1 MSTNY
6 TRYNTVHNNTQAS
19 RLINSLPEDD
29 SELVIHSS
37 VKSEEELLFGLLTKL
52 RSERADS
59 YYGEIY
65 SKILDP
71 GPMQANYKSAAL
83 YTAHT
88 QVDNKTRFFLQLTLL
103 RYIITYG
110 RDFKRFTLGEFSYA
124 LHEYAFRMAG
134 NKATIGLLPWAFLE
148 SADVTIANKVGLPIG
163 DWAIVTAI
171 EQLNPPNGKISKTG
185 LLIRQYIDYTSQLW
199 RPVLQHGWNFFK

>member
-19 RLINSLPEDD
+19 KIINSLPEDD

-52 RSERADS
+52 RSERVDS

-71 GPMQANYKSAAL
+71 GPIQANYKSAAL

-88 QVDNKTRFFLQLTLL
+88 QVDNKTRFYLQLTLL

-148 SADVTIANKVGLPIG
+148 SADVTIANKVGLPFG

-199 RPVLQHGWNFFK
+199 RPVLQHGWDFFE

>member
-6 TRYNTVHNNTQAS
+6 TLYNTVHNNTQAS
-19 RLINSLPEDD
+19 KIINSLPKDD

-52 RSERADS
+52 RSERVDS

-88 QVDNKTRFFLQLTLL
+88 QVDNKTRYYLQLTLL

-124 LHEYAFRMAG
+124 LHEYAFRIAG

-199 RPVLQHGWNFFK
+199 RPVLQHGWDFFE